1 MTFQYQVTIWREF
14 ELKEDTNIDQLK
26 EEIKEGY
33 SVNHIYEKYGIG
45 EDEFIL
51 ETESEHELVPIKSCD
66 ILNDEGKTIFK

>member
-33 SVNHIYEKYGIG
+33 SVNHIYMKNME
-45 EDEFIL
+45 
-51 ETESEHELVPIKSCD
+51 
-66 ILNDEGKTIFK
+66 

>member
-14 ELKEDTNIDQLK
+14 ELKEDIDIKRLK

-33 SVNHIYEKYGIG
+33 SINCIYERYGTG

-51 ETESEHELVPIKSCD
+51 ETESEQELIPISSCD
-66 ILNDEGKTIFK
+66 ILNDEGKTIF

>member
-14 ELKEDTNIDQLK
+14 ELKEDADIKRLK

-33 SVNHIYEKYGIG
+33 SVAYIYDRYGTG

-51 ETESEHELVPIKSCD
+51 ETEIEQELVPISSCD
-66 ILNDEGKTIFK
+66 ILNDGKTIFK